1 LWPTAARTTLRR
13 GSHEDARRGA
23 ARLAWPLW
31 LLSVGLLAAGAW
43 LGTADPDL
51 GGWLELLVGLAFATV
66 GGLLG
71 SRRPA
76 NPIGWLFAGWGAVMA
91 LDVFTQAY
99 VRRGLAGPCRVP
111 AGWPGR

>member
-1 LWPTAARTTLRR
+1 MRM
-13 GSHEDARRGA
+13 RGA